1 MELDDFKNTWDEM
14 GNQAKE
20 KQNLNLKMFDKM
32 NRTKF
37 YSNLKKILL
46 PELLGS
52 IVCIGFAIFIAF
64 NFDKLNSVS
73 FKIAGAIAILL
84 FILLPAISLLSIQQL
99 YKSADISK
107 SYIDTLKDFAVQK
120 IKFCKLQKL
129 NFTLSY
135 LLLATVIII
144 STRLF
149 GRNEATGNSYFF
161 IISFGFGYIV
171 LLSFSKWVFKK
182 YNKAIQ
188 QTEDLLNELAS

>member
-14 GNQAKE
+14 GNRVKE
-20 KQNLNLKMFDKM
+20 KQNLNLKIFDKM

-37 YSNLKKILL
+37 HSSLKKILL

-52 IVCIGFAIFIAF
+52 IVCIGFAIFIVF
-64 NFDKLNSVS
+64 NFEKLDTVS
-73 FKIAGAIAILL
+73 FKISGAIAVLL
-84 FILLPAISLLSIQQL
+84 FILLPTISLLSIQQL
-99 YKSADISK
+99 YKSADINK
-107 SYIDTLKDFAVQK
+107 SYADTLKDFAVQK

-135 LLLATVIII
+135 LLLVAVILI

-149 GRNEATGNSYFF
+149 GKNEATDNSYFF

-182 YNKAIQ
+182 YNKTIR
-188 QTEDLLNELAS
+188 QTEDLLNELA